1 MSRHDVSWKKRNAV
15 ARASRGGLRCLAVGT
30 KRKPLVAKLA
40 GQPLGLGNE
49 VALLVETDKHRCLP
63 GPELLAIGGRSI
75 KAKGDRRHA
84 PGDKLAV
91 LGWPI
96 SQRDIRF
103 TLSKAHDTRA
113 ADHFEVDR
121 RIAFMK
127 RTETIDEEAL
137 GQHAPSGQADK
148 PAQFRAGIE
157 KAQNGERR
165 FVHGTRL
172 AKHRFAFGSERVA
185 AGTTVE

>member
-15 ARASRGGLRCLAVGT
+15 ARASRGSLRCLAVGT

-103 TLSKAHDTRA
+103 TLATGLGVWA
-113 ADHFEVDR
+113 ASPTTARVSPS
-121 RIAFMK
+121 MGQG
-127 RTETIDEEAL
+127 IDPHHMMMNASVL
-137 GQHAPSGQADK
+137 PATDFADYTFV
-148 PAQFRAGIE
+148 FR
-157 KAQNGERR
+157 
-165 FVHGTRL
+165 
-172 AKHRFAFGSERVA
+172 
-185 AGTTVE
+185 